1 MGHSCLIAR
10 GQCLLAGYPSCLQ
23 DPARRRGDRHGC
35 SGSPIH
41 TEACP
46 RGRGRALSSA
56 PGFFGDLVQ
65 CSAHGVGWK
74 SSTQD
79 AYRCAVETSMHRS
92 CLQSLRSSVRYLAKS
107 LARFPSPW
115 ERPWLSIP
123 SSPTLS
129 LLCSL
134 FCLFPC
140 GLETHDSL
148 TDYVA
153 GSWKSLR
160 PTRIL
165 LHLLLPRDAG
175 AVVAF
180 HMYVLIILY
189 PVSQRLGSM

>member
-1 MGHSCLIAR
+1 MKTFTVEPSRGAFLFNCAGTMPAGWLPQLPTRPSEETAMGV
-10 GQCLLAGYPSCLQ
+10 LAPQSIQKHAPG
-23 DPARRRGDRHGC
+23 AGTG
-35 SGSPIH
+35 
-41 TEACP
+41 
-46 RGRGRALSSA
+46 ALSSA

-74 SSTQD
+74 STTQD
-79 AYRCAVETSMHRS
+79 ACRCAVETSMHRS
-92 CLQSLRSSVRYLAKS
+92 CLQSLRSSVRYLAKL

-115 ERPWLSIP
+115 ERPWLAIA
-123 SSPTLS
+123 SSPILS

-165 LHLLLPRDAG
+165 LSSLT
-175 AVVAF
+175 
-180 HMYVLIILY
+180 
-189 PVSQRLGSM
+189 S